1 MVSSLAL
8 LDTSSVT
15 QKRKAS
21 TGGIRAPTRGSGP
34 RPVVDGY
41 NEAALPAPSPM
52 KIAAIDIGSNSI
64 HMVVVEVT
72 GSGGFE
78 VVEREKQ
85 IERRGAG
92 TLARGPARLL
102 VARA

>member
-1 MVSSLAL
+1 
-8 LDTSSVT
+8 
-15 QKRKAS
+15 
-21 TGGIRAPTRGSGP
+21 
-34 RPVVDGY
+34 VVDGY

-64 HMVVVEVT
+64 HVVVEVM

>member
-1 MVSSLAL
+1 
-8 LDTSSVT
+8 
-15 QKRKAS
+15 
-21 TGGIRAPTRGSGP
+21 
-34 RPVVDGY
+34 
-41 NEAALPAPSPM
+41 M